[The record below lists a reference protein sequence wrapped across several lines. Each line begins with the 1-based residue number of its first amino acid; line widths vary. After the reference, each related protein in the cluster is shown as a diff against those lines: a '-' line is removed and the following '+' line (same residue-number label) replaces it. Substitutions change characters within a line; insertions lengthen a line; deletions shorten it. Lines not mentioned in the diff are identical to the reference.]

1 MNIKEKLQF
10 FIDNG
15 MSISYI
21 AEKMGV
27 NYSTLSKWLKGQK
40 NISRKNEELVLIT
53 LQNIVGNF
61 QQVLEESLWLKQ

>member
-15 MSISYI
+15 MSISYV

-40 NISRKNEELVLIT
+40 NISRKNEELVFIT
-53 LQNIVGNF
+53 LQNIVEFF
-61 QQVLEESLWLKQ
+61 QQKLEE

>member
-15 MSISYI
+15 MSISYV
-21 AEKMGV
+21 AERMGV

-53 LQNIVGNF
+53 LQNIVELF
-61 QQVLEESLWLKQ
+61 QQKLEE

>member
-15 MSISYI
+15 MSISYV
-21 AEKMGV
+21 AEKMEV

-40 NISRKNEELVLIT
+40 NISRKNEELVFIT
-53 LQNIVGNF
+53 LQNIVDFF
-61 QQVLEESLWLKQ
+61 QQKLEE

>member
-15 MSISYI
+15 MSISYV
-21 AEKMGV
+21 AERMGV

-53 LQNIVGNF
+53 LQNIVELF
-61 QQVLEESLWLKQ
+61 QQKMEE

>member
-1 MNIKEKLQF
+1 MNVKEKLQF

-21 AEKMGV
+21 AEKMKV

-53 LQNIVGNF
+53 LQNIVENF
-61 QQVLEESLWLKQ
+61 QQKLEE

>member
-1 MNIKEKLQF
+1 MSIKNKLQF

-21 AEKMGV
+21 AKCMNV

-40 NISRKNEELVLIT
+40 NISRKNEELVFIT
-53 LQNIVGNF
+53 LQNIVELF
-61 QQVLEESLWLKQ
+61 QQKLEE

>member
-21 AEKMGV
+21 AEKMEV

-53 LQNIVGNF
+53 LQNIVENF
-61 QQVLEESLWLKQ
+61 QQVLEE

>member
-15 MSISYI
+15 MSISYV

-40 NISRKNEELVLIT
+40 NISRKNEELAFIT
-53 LQNIVGNF
+53 LQNIVEIF
-61 QQVLEESLWLKQ
+61 QQKLEE

>member
-15 MSISYI
+15 LSISYI
-21 AEKMGV
+21 AKKMGV

-53 LQNIVGNF
+53 LQNIVENF
-61 QQVLEESLWLKQ
+61 QQELEE

>member
-21 AEKMGV
+21 AERMGV
-27 NYSTLSKWLKGQK
+27 NYSTLSKWLRGQK

-53 LQNIVGNF
+53 LQNIVELF
-61 QQVLEESLWLKQ
+61 QRKMEE

>member
-10 FIDNG
+10 FVDNG

-21 AEKMGV
+21 AERMRV

-40 NISRKNEELVLIT
+40 NISRKNEELVSIT
-53 LQNIVGNF
+53 LQNIVELF
-61 QQVLEESLWLKQ
+61 QQKMEE

>member
-1 MNIKEKLQF
+1 MSIKEKLQF

-40 NISRKNEELVLIT
+40 NISRKNEELVFIT
-53 LQNIVGNF
+53 LQKIVEIF
-61 QQVLEESLWLKQ
+61 QQKMEDNL

>member
-15 MSISYI
+15 MSISYV
-21 AEKMGV
+21 AGKMGV

-53 LQNIVGNF
+53 LQNIVENF
-61 QQVLEESLWLKQ
+61 QQKLEE

>member
-15 MSISYI
+15 ISISYI
-21 AEKMGV
+21 AEKIGV

-40 NISRKNEELVLIT
+40 NISRKNEELVLIA
-53 LQNIVGNF
+53 LHNIVENF
-61 QQVLEESLWLKQ
+61 QQKLEE

>member
-21 AEKMGV
+21 AERMGV

-53 LQNIVGNF
+53 LQNIVELF
-61 QQVLEESLWLKQ
+61 QRKMEE

>member
-1 MNIKEKLQF
+1 MNVKEKLQF

-15 MSISYI
+15 LSISYV
-21 AEKMGV
+21 AERMNV

-53 LQNIVGNF
+53 LRNIVENF
-61 QQVLEESLWLKQ
+61 QQKLEE

>member
-1 MNIKEKLQF
+1 MSTKEKLQF

-40 NISRKNEELVLIT
+40 NISRKNEELVFIT
-53 LQNIVGNF
+53 LQNIVEFF
-61 QQVLEESLWLKQ
+61 QQKLEE

>member
-40 NISRKNEELVLIT
+40 NISRKNEELVFVT
-53 LQNIVGNF
+53 LQKIVEIF
-61 QQVLEESLWLKQ
+61 QQKMEDNL

>member
-15 MSISYI
+15 MSISYV

-53 LQNIVGNF
+53 LQNIVENF
-61 QQVLEESLWLKQ
+61 QQKLEE

>member
-40 NISRKNEELVLIT
+40 NISRKNEELVLIA
-53 LQNIVGNF
+53 LQNIVENF
-61 QQVLEESLWLKQ
+61 QQKLEE

>member
-21 AEKMGV
+21 AGCMGV

-53 LQNIVGNF
+53 LQNIVELF
-61 QQVLEESLWLKQ
+61 QRKMGE

>member
-21 AEKMGV
+21 AERMGV

-53 LQNIVGNF
+53 LQNIVENF
-61 QQVLEESLWLKQ
+61 QQELEE

>member
-15 MSISYI
+15 LSISYI
-21 AEKMGV
+21 AKKMGV

-53 LQNIVGNF
+53 LQNIVENF
-61 QQVLEESLWLKQ
+61 QQKLEE

>member
-1 MNIKEKLQF
+1 MHIKEKLQF

-21 AEKMGV
+21 AERMGV

-53 LQNIVGNF
+53 LQNIVELF
-61 QQVLEESLWLKQ
+61 QQKMEE

>member
-21 AEKMGV
+21 AECMGV

-40 NISRKNEELVLIT
+40 NISRKNEELVSIT
-53 LQNIVGNF
+53 LQNIVELF
-61 QQVLEESLWLKQ
+61 QQKMEE

>member
-15 MSISYI
+15 MSISYV

-40 NISRKNEELVLIT
+40 NISRKNEELVFIT
-53 LQNIVGNF
+53 LQNIVDFF
-61 QQVLEESLWLKQ
+61 QQKLEE